1 MTYSINRRQSDRDR
15 HFDIDA
21 QTGLLTLAKKLDFE
35 RQNVVHEIVVVAR
48 DAGDV
53 PQETSAFITVRVSGI
68 GSETDASGGG
78 SISSGE
84 NSIEYTESP
93 VTLPTSASVSGVNEF
108 SPEFDSRSYSVK
120 VSESAEPGSSVLK
133 VKAVDKDDGA
143 NGNIVY
149 SLKFDDNG
157 EIILLINLKSVV
169 VVAQLVKRPELRS
182 LKEVQLN
189 RHEFDS
195 WLRHRS

>member
-53 PQETSAFITVRVSGI
+53 PQETSAFITVRVSGL
-68 GSETDASGGG
+68 GSETDAYGGG
-78 SISSGE
+78 GGGITSGE

-93 VTLPTSASVSGVNEF
+93 ITQSPSASSGVNEF
-108 SPEFDSRSYSVK
+108 EPEFESRSYSIK
-120 VSESAEPGSSVLK
+120 VSESAEPGSPVLK

-143 NGNIVY
+143 NGQIVY

-157 EIILLINLKSVV
+157 EHEPNSIFYRKLLIS
-169 VVAQLVKRPELRS
+169 
-182 LKEVQLN
+182 
-189 RHEFDS
+189 
-195 WLRHRS
+195 